1 MLGRALAA
9 YTEMGPLGTRVA
21 CEADSETCHLRHVF
35 AKVGINSRVEL
46 ARLARDK
53 DQSDD
58 NDRSD

>member
-1 MLGRALAA
+1 
-9 YTEMGPLGTRVA
+9 MGPLGTRVA

-35 AKVGINSRVEL
+35 AKVGINPRVEL

>member
-1 MLGRALAA
+1 
-9 YTEMGPLGTRVA
+9 MGPLGTRVA
-21 CEADSETCHLRHVF
+21 CEADSGTCHLRHVL